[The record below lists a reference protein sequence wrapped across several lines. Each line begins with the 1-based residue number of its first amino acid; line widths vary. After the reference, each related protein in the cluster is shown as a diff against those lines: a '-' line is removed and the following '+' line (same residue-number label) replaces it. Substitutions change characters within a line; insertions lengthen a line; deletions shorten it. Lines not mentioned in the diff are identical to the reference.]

1 MSMVAERQ
9 NKPTHSLSYVLLRT
23 KIANCILPEKGRRRG
38 DWKRLAKPFGS
49 KDPRIQQAWF
59 ALQYARAQNWLGA
72 AMMFCAVDILGK
84 PMHVSYFCQTQR
96 RDFICWS
103 PEHAG
108 LETFTDNLGRVSH
121 QNDKDVCDCAENS
134 RPSCIING
142 ANMPIRDKETGK
154 TLRWVPG
161 PREGLGQAA
170 QVSGDLL
177 AAEIGHTAAKWQQI
191 RA

>member
-1 MSMVAERQ
+1 VNEHGCRETKQTHAFSQLCPAEDEDCKLHPPSQ
-9 NKPTHSLSYVLLRT
+9 
-23 KIANCILPEKGRRRG
+23 KGRRIG

-72 AMMFCAVDILGK
+72 AMMFCAVDLLGK

-170 QVSGDLL
+170 QVSGDY
-177 AAEIGHTAAKWQQI
+177 
-191 RA
+191 